1 MHVNNTRAR
10 ELLVCPAHTA
20 ERSPGGDRIAARRC
34 HGESARCHHR
44 GSAGGPSLVVPCA
57 AFELCVY
64 MWGSD
69 TRGAEM
75 VDTYHVMCTH
85 DNKETSAKT
94 WAKQCMM
101 DACVRREVAVP
112 RSCMGLLQSYVD
124 QSNLHTLKRLGLY
137 GFVTIMHESQ
147 NFTYMVHMCREN
159 NYGRRLFV

>member
-1 MHVNNTRAR
+1 MHANNTRAR

-34 HGESARCHHR
+34 HVESARCHHR
-44 GSAGGPSLVVPCA
+44 GSAGGPSLVVPWA

-85 DNKETSAKT
+85 DNKETSANP

-112 RSCMGLLQSYVD
+112 RSCMDCCSHMWTNQTYTHGSGSACMDLL
-124 QSNLHTLKRLGLY
+124 
-137 GFVTIMHESQ
+137 
-147 NFTYMVHMCREN
+147 
-159 NYGRRLFV
+159 